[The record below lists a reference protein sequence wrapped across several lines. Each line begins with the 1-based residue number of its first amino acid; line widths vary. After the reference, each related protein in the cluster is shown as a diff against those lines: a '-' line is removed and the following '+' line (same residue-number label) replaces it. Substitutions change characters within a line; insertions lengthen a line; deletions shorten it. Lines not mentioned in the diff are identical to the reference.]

1 MFLLRL
7 FAIKPFAMAWLG
19 NVGRNSMTYYVWHWI
34 LLDLVSI
41 LYNILGGESN
51 KILWGGD
58 GFVLYCISAINSAY
72 KNKDYM

>member
-1 MFLLRL
+1 
-7 FAIKPFAMAWLG
+7 MAWLG

-41 LYNILGGESN
+41 LYYILGGESN

-58 GFVLYCISAINSAY
+58 DFVLYCISAISSAY